1 MTQTL
6 YTHQSKNIFKTWLL
20 IALFVLVVLGLG
32 YGAAIY
38 FGSPLILLIAG
49 IFAIAMNVGAY
60 WYSDK
65 IVMKMQGAKP
75 LDPKEYKEVKNIV
88 ENLAITSGLPEPK
101 LYLMQET
108 APNAF
113 ATGRNPEH
121 AAIAVTTGLIGIL
134 DRTELEGVLAHEMSH
149 IGNKDTLIQ
158 MMVVVLVGFVAML
171 ADLFFYFSFF
181 GGADDDMDPKL
192 AIIFTILGF
201 VLALLAPVIATLI
214 QLAISRKR
222 EFLADASGSLLTRH
236 PEGLASALQKISKN
250 ATPMKRAN
258 NATAHLFIS
267 SPFGARGGGVKAR
280 LARLFMTHP
289 PTEERISALRN
300 LGK

>member
-1 MTQTL
+1 MATL
-6 YTHQSKNIFKTWLL
+6 YTHQSKNVWKTWLL
-20 IALFVLVVLGLG
+20 IVLFVVVVMLLG
-32 YGAAIY
+32 YGAFLY
-38 FGSPLILLIAG
+38 FGSPLILLVAG
-49 IFAIAMNVGAY
+49 VFAIVMNVGAY

-65 IVMKMQGAKP
+65 IVMKMQRAKQ
-75 LDPKEYKEVKNIV
+75 LDPKQYPEVKNIV

-101 LYLMQET
+101 LYVMEER

-121 AAIAVTTGLIGIL
+121 AAIAVTTGLLQML
-134 DRTELEGVLAHEMSH
+134 DRTELEGVLAHELSH

-181 GGADDDMDPKL
+181 GGADDEMDPRF

-201 VLALLAPVIATLI
+201 VLALLAPFIATLI

-222 EFLADASGSLLTRH
+222 EFLADASGALLTRH
-236 PEGLASALQKISKN
+236 PEGLASALEKISGN
-250 ATPMKRAN
+250 VIPMKHAN
-258 NATAHLFIS
+258 NATAHLFIA
-267 SPFGARGGGVKAR
+267 SPFGKKKNGLKSKIS
-280 LARLFMTHP
+280 RLFMTHP
-289 PTEERISALRN
+289 PAEERISALRS
-300 LGK
+300 LGQ